1 MDRKI
6 TATLVLA
13 ILAAS
18 CMIVVMTDDSEG
30 STSER
35 VSYVNVFR
43 GEFTIPDLRPYGEYY
58 EPFSS
63 NRLYFIDGSE
73 NDQIMERYLNDQ
85 DVDVKEDD
93 RDRILE
99 IGRSGGSDQTVNLY
113 YMTKYQSGDI
123 WWEGQESESEW
134 VLEAYNPLS
143 FFVKSG
149 NTLEF
154 TLISCVNNFGD
165 EESIYWEDENWQD
178 HYAEPSIVVETHKS
192 GEIALDMN
200 HSGLYCDVVY
210 DVTGNS
216 EPNGSA
222 TLFIVVCAAITVIV
236 FALLAIAAIKPK
248 WSK

>member
-1 MDRKI
+1 MDRRI
-6 TATLVLA
+6 TVTLVLA
-13 ILAAS
+13 ILAVS

-43 GEFTIPDLRPYGEYY
+43 GEFTIPDLRPYGEDYI
-58 EPFSS
+58 PFSS
-63 NRLYFIDGSE
+63 NQLYFIDDSK
-73 NDQIMERYLNDQ
+73 NDQIMERYLDDQ
-85 DVDVKEDD
+85 SVDVKEDD
-93 RDRILE
+93 RERILE

-113 YMTKYQSGDI
+113 YVTKYQSGNL
-123 WWEGQESESEW
+123 WWAGQESDPEW
-134 VLEAYNPLS
+134 VLEAYNTMS

-154 TLISCVNNFGD
+154 TLISCVNNFG
-165 EESIYWEDENWQD
+165 EEEDVYWEDEMWNY
-178 HYAEPSIVVETHKS
+178 HYAEPSLEIETNKS
-192 GEIALDMN
+192 GEIALNID

-236 FALLAIAAIKPK
+236 FALLAMAAIKPK